1 MSQKKSKVEGHM
13 AGEEVL
19 ENAME
24 NTATIAQRSV
34 DQAQAAFE
42 KASEVAHENVQ
53 VLDAAAVA
61 YKTRLADLQMK
72 AMENTQANM
81 GAAFAFAR
89 KLFAVKEPSAFFQL
103 QQDFAREQF
112 AVYQKQFNEIGALS
126 LALAKDTLK
135 PVQDSI
141 AKSLAGLSKP
151 LAG

>member
-1 MSQKKSKVEGHM
+1 MSQKKFKPEGQV

-19 ENAME
+19 ETSVE
-24 NTATIAQRSV
+24 NTANIAQRSV

-61 YKTRLADLQMK
+61 YKTRFADLQMK

-81 GAAFAFAR
+81 GAAFEFAR
-89 KLFAVKEPSAFFQL
+89 KLFAVKEPQAFFQL
-103 QQDFAREQF
+103 QQDFARNQF
-112 AVYQKQFNEIGALS
+112 ANYQKQFSEISNLS
-126 LALAKDTLK
+126 LALAKDTMK
-135 PVQDSI
+135 PVQENFSKGF
-141 AKSLAGLSKP
+141 ASFSKP